1 MNNDRRRSSE
11 GMSYEQKE
19 TAARNSRRPV
29 RSQLCRGEEQGKPG
43 AERDAPHPARD
54 SCYGTKWLALVAESS
69 RFARSPTLYV
79 LPTALLS

>member
-1 MNNDRRRSSE
+1 MVVDVAVKACPVER
-11 GMSYEQKE
+11 KE

-29 RSQLCRGEEQGKPG
+29 RRGAAQAKPT
-43 AERDAPHPARD
+43 AERDAPHPGRD

-79 LPTALLS
+79 LPAALLS